1 MEIKPH
7 IKEGH
12 ERLSKYNILFHDF
25 VRQKPES
32 LRASSYGL
40 LELNDPL
47 FKLQPWPTFIGQKIK
62 AEIIEANLKVLNLLK
77 IIPQRVFANDP
88 GKTSKYYGV
97 SLDLAKYF
105 LYGVNNEHLDNL
117 LARGDFIITSTG
129 LKCLEYNVNTNLGG
143 MSLPLWESLYQA
155 TPIISEFLKQYRVK
169 IQNRNL
175 YSFMFE
181 HLAKAAVKFYRGC
194 DKINIAIVMP
204 IGYNDP
210 RKASQE
216 RYMNTVLNS
225 VLPTV
230 FNRPDGQVILC
241 TYSQLKKSGDNVYYD
256 SKKVHI
262 IVEWC
267 QGYIPHDILEL
278 FNERKILICNGAI
291 AWILSTKL
299 NLALLSESKDSG
311 WFTAEEKETIEK
323 YIPWT
328 RKVTDGRTTYKGETI
343 QLKEFILANREKLVL
358 KPLIG
363 AGGKDIHVGP
373 HTPEK
378 EWRDVVESAMHWNDW
393 QDIHFDENLTEEK
406 WYEVVKTAYDVK
418 NWLVQEYI
426 EPSTYMYQL
435 GENGYG
441 EHHAVWGFFIFGD
454 TYSGG
459 WVRAMPTNSKSGIIN
474 CHQGA
479 KVSVVFEVEE

>member
-7 IKEGH
+7 VKENH
-12 ERLSKYNILFHDF
+12 ERLSKYNTLFHDY
-25 VRQKPES
+25 VRQKPEIM
-32 LRASSYGL
+32 RASSYGL

-47 FKLQPWPTFIGQKIK
+47 FKLQPWPTFIGPKIR
-62 AEIIEANLKVLNLLK
+62 AEIIEANLKVLDLLK
-77 IIPQRVFANDP
+77 CIPQRVFSNDP
-88 GKTSKYYGV
+88 GEISKYYGV
-97 SLDLAKYF
+97 SQDLANYF
-105 LYGVNNEHLDNL
+105 LYGVTDEHLDNL
-117 LARGDFIITSTG
+117 LARGDFIITPTG
-129 LKCLEYNVNTNLGG
+129 LNCLEYNVNTNLGG

-155 TPIISEFLKQYRVK
+155 TPVISEFLKQYRVK
-169 IQNRNL
+169 IRNRNL
-175 YSFMFE
+175 YNFMFE

-194 DKINIAIVMP
+194 DKINIVIVMAE
-204 IGYNDP
+204 GYNDP
-210 RKASQE
+210 RRASQE
-216 RYMNTVLNS
+216 RYMNTVFNN
-225 VLPTV
+225 VLQSD
-230 FNRPDGQVILC
+230 FSRLEGQVGLC
-241 TYSQLKKSGDNVYYD
+241 TYSQLKKAGDSVFYNG
-256 SKKVHI
+256 KKVHI

-267 QGYIPHDILEL
+267 QGYVPHDILEL
-278 FNERKILICNGAI
+278 FNQRQILICNGAI
-291 AWILSTKL
+291 AWIMSTKL
-299 NLALLSESKDSG
+299 NLALLSENKDSG
-311 WFTAEEKETIEK
+311 WFSAAEKETIEK

-328 RKVTDGRTTYKGETI
+328 RKVTDRETTYKGETV

-378 EWRDVVESAMHWNDW
+378 EWRDVVESALHWNDW
-393 QDIHFDENLTEEK
+393 QDIHFDKNLTEEQ
-406 WYEVVKTAYDVK
+406 WYEIVKVAYQVQ

-426 EPSTYMYQL
+426 EPSTYIYQL
-435 GENGYG
+435 GENGCG